1 MGAVG
6 AGYWVGHAAFWIL
19 VVLAVVQLGGR
30 RAALFV
36 GLWIIGYAGSAW
48 LQQGT
53 ALFMSYVALL
63 DIALVLML
71 FKGDVRLT

>member
-1 MGAVG
+1 MGAAG
-6 AGYWVGHAAFWIL
+6 AGYWISHAAFWIL
-19 VVLAVVQLGGR
+19 VALAAVQLSGR

-36 GLWIIGYAGSAW
+36 GLWLIGYAGSAW

-63 DIALVLML
+63 DIALVLMI
-71 FKGDVRLT
+71 FKSDVRLT